1 MRFSTKIKK
10 EFSGKNVL
18 LLQGPVGNFF
28 HHLAIRMEKKQT
40 KVFKLNFNGGDFF
53 SILVER
59 GVSAMKKILKI
70 SIEIFFKAK
79 KSMLF

>member
-28 HHLAIRMEKKQT
+28 SPSCNKNEKKTNQS
-40 KVFKLNFNGGDFF
+40 F
-53 SILVER
+53 
-59 GVSAMKKILKI
+59 
-70 SIEIFFKAK
+70 
-79 KSMLF
+79 

>member
-28 HHLAIRMEKKQT
+28 HHLAMKMKKNQT

-59 GVSAMKKILKI
+59 GVSVMKKILKI
-70 SIEIFFKAK
+70 SIEIFFKIK

>member
-28 HHLAIRMEKKQT
+28 HHLAIKMKKKQT

-53 SILVER
+53 SILAER
-59 GVSAMKKILKI
+59 GVSVMKKILKI
-70 SIEIFFKAK
+70 SIEIFFKIK